1 MPSTVVGPE
10 NTAINKALASQSL
23 HSGVGKQKINKEI
36 HSIKTAVEKNKEG
49 KGKGSITLQRE
60 GVGVMDGLTER

>member
-36 HSIKTAVEKNKEG
+36 HSIKTAVEKNKENWG
-49 KGKGSITLQRE
+49 KRE
-60 GVGVMDGLTER
+60 